1 VGTTTTTVR
10 AACTDRPYGGR
21 PGHPSFRAL
30 HRLVV
35 AAACGD
41 PPRRH
46 LVRTTRCE
54 EPPHHARAC
63 TDVAAPSAAAA
74 DAPGSDAPPQ
84 QRRCPRRARH
94 THPRHPYVQGRQRGG
109 VFRPFPT
116 RAPRDRISLRRRLVC
131 KCTGARRL
139 HPPTPR
145 RHGAARC
152 EGIAERDA
160 SAARY
165 PDPHRTGLVAVHLIT
180 CSGTRA
186 PKTRSAMGDR
196 PRPAEPRTT
205 WLPAAARPDDGLP
218 PIIIF
223 TAMRNSSASVHARR
237 AGVTPLVAPADATH
251 FHAYAR
257 ELLLRSHRWRP
268 RGNAM
273 PSINSPA
280 LSSLPITPRNSGD
293 QWIGLDWIGLDHW
306 THSSSKNEP
315 HRTPR

>member
-1 VGTTTTTVR
+1 MR

-74 DAPGSDAPPQ
+74 DAPGPDQTPPRSSAAVPAAP
-84 QRRCPRRARH
+84 
-94 THPRHPYVQGRQRGG
+94 G
-109 VFRPFPT
+109 T
-116 RAPRDRISLRRRLVC
+116 RTPATRTYKAASEAGSSVRSPPEHLVIASRFRRRLVC

-218 PIIIF
+218 PHHHLHRH
-223 TAMRNSSASVHARR
+223 AELLRVRARSSRRRNSSCR
-237 AGVTPLVAPADATH
+237 AGGRDALPRVRTRVTTALTPLASTGKC
-251 FHAYAR
+251 HAIHQFACTVIPP
-257 ELLLRSHRWRP
+257 H
-268 RGNAM
+268 
-273 PSINSPA
+273 NS
-280 LSSLPITPRNSGD
+280 
-293 QWIGLDWIGLDHW
+293 
-306 THSSSKNEP
+306 
-315 HRTPR
+315 

>member
-1 VGTTTTTVR
+1 MLTRRPRSCSDEGSYTSGHHHHHRACSVYRSAVRRPAGASILPSASSLGSSCGLRGPAAPASSPYDTMRGAASSRASVHGRGGTER
-10 AACTDRPYGGR
+10 GGR
-21 PGHPSFRAL
+21 
-30 HRLVV
+30 
-35 AAACGD
+35 
-41 PPRRH
+41 RR
-46 LVRTTRCE
+46 
-54 EPPHHARAC
+54 
-63 TDVAAPSAAAA
+63 
-74 DAPGSDAPPQ
+74 APGSDAPPQ

-109 VFRPFPT
+109 VFRPSPT

-205 WLPAAARPDDGLP
+205 WLPAAARPDDGHHHLHRH
-218 PIIIF
+218 
-223 TAMRNSSASVHARR
+223 AELLRVRARSSRRRNSSCR
-237 AGVTPLVAPADATH
+237 AGGRDALPRVRTRVTTALTPLASTGKC
-251 FHAYAR
+251 HAIHQFACTVIPP
-257 ELLLRSHRWRP
+257 H
-268 RGNAM
+268 
-273 PSINSPA
+273 NS
-280 LSSLPITPRNSGD
+280 
-293 QWIGLDWIGLDHW
+293 
-306 THSSSKNEP
+306 
-315 HRTPR
+315 

>member
-74 DAPGSDAPPQ
+74 DARPDQTPPRSSAAVPAAPGTRTPATRTYKAASE
-84 QRRCPRRARH
+84 R
-94 THPRHPYVQGRQRGG
+94 G
-109 VFRPFPT
+109 VFRPSPT

-205 WLPAAARPDDGLP
+205 WLPAAARPDDGHHHLHRH
-218 PIIIF
+218 
-223 TAMRNSSASVHARR
+223 AELLRVRARSSRRRNSSCR
-237 AGVTPLVAPADATH
+237 AGGRDALPRVRTRVTTALTPLASTGKC
-251 FHAYAR
+251 HAIHQFACTVIPP
-257 ELLLRSHRWRP
+257 H
-268 RGNAM
+268 
-273 PSINSPA
+273 NS
-280 LSSLPITPRNSGD
+280 
-293 QWIGLDWIGLDHW
+293 
-306 THSSSKNEP
+306 
-315 HRTPR
+315 